1 MLKKIL
7 IGLLAALCLIGTV
20 WVNATLINTRQLTLR
35 EEVLSSEKIDADTD
49 GLLIAFFSDLD
60 YGRFIDRDFLDKT
73 VEEIRSFHPDLILFG
88 GDLLDPS
95 IVNEISQEDLDYL
108 MNSLKS
114 LQARYGKYAVY
125 GDDDLRS
132 RDKADY
138 VYTNAGFKVLDNRSQ
153 QISID
158 RNSAISLIGIS
169 PLVKGQPDIVTAFS
183 GTGTAHYN
191 IVLSH
196 CPDLFDDLGEHEFSY
211 FLSGHSRGGQIDL
224 PIIDLFG
231 RPEGCRKYFSGK
243 ITRNGK
249 TLDITNG
256 VGRIDTDARL
266 NADAEIVFYTL
277 RAQTLPDQ

>member
-7 IGLLAALCLIGTV
+7 IAVLAALCLIGTV

-35 EEVLSSEKIDADTD
+35 EEILSSDKIDADTD

-60 YGRFIDRDFLDKT
+60 YGHFIDADFLDRT
-73 VEEIRSFHPDLILFG
+73 VEEIRSFHPDIIVFG
-88 GDLLDPS
+88 GDLLDPLYA
-95 IVNEISQEDLDYL
+95 NELSQEELDHL

-125 GDDDLRS
+125 GDDDLVS

-158 RNSAISLIGIS
+158 RNSVISLIGIS
-169 PLVKGQPDIVTAFS
+169 PLVGGQPDVTTAFS
-183 GTGTAHYN
+183 GVGAGHYT
-191 IVLSH
+191 IVVSH
-196 CPDLFDDLGEHEFSY
+196 CPDLFDDMGDHEFSY

-224 PIIDLFG
+224 PIISLFG
-231 RPEGCRKYFSGK
+231 RPEGCRKYYNGK

-256 VGRIDTDARL
+256 VGRIDSDARL

-277 RAQTLPDQ
+277 KTTALPDQ

>member
-7 IGLLAALCLIGTV
+7 IGLLAALCLI
-20 WVNATLINTRQLTLR
+20 TLR

-169 PLVKGQPDIVTAFS
+169 PLVEGQPDIVAAFS

-196 CPDLFDDLGEHEFSY
+196 CPDLFDDLSEHEFSY

-256 VGRIDTDARL
+256 VGRIDTNARL

-277 RAQTLPDQ
+277 RTQTLPDQ

>member
-95 IVNEISQEDLDYL
+95 IVSEISQEDLDYL

-169 PLVKGQPDIVTAFS
+169 PLVEGQPDIVTAFS

-277 RAQTLPDQ
+277 RTQTLPDQ